1 MGSSDP
7 RMGTIV
13 LGFTSLACSFTSI
26 IFIRIFSRKFVFVSG
41 HFGVGVA
48 WLMVAYFNYVENSIG
63 VVISMNL
70 FMFFYVNS
78 SGTLAWTYAAET
90 CIDSAI
96 GIVIMSIYVNVIYLA
111 IVCPIILEPSSLG
124 PTKVFI
130 GMSAFSFLGSLYCYC
145 FMRETKGLS
154 D

>member
-1 MGSSDP
+1 M
-7 RMGTIV
+7 
-13 LGFTSLACSFTSI
+13 
-26 IFIRIFSRKFVFVSG
+26 G

-48 WLMVAYFNYVENSIG
+48 WLMVAYFNYVENAIG
-63 VVISMNL
+63 VVLSMNL

-111 IVCPIILEPSSLG
+111 VVCPIILDPSVLG
-124 PTKVFI
+124 PSYVFL
-130 GMSAFSFLGSLYCYC
+130 GMSALSFLGCIYIYC
-145 FMRETKGLS
+145 FMLETKGLS
-154 D
+154 DQEKKEVYFPKQELKKLIK